1 MPKTKV
7 KKLNKNVQKWL
18 TALRS
23 GKYEKVTCALREEI
37 GSEVFGYCAL
47 GVAMKVAED
56 NGVPIAEAAWGRCF
70 LPNAVKNWLGAT
82 SSNVSLNGNTVVDL
96 NDDEGFTFNQIA
108 DEIEAHADKFKPE
121 VPNGKAKA
129 KAKAK
134 AKR

>member
-1 MPKTKV
+1 MPKAKAKV
-7 KKLNKNVQKWL
+7 KLNKNLKKWL

-23 GKYEKVTCALREEI
+23 GKYEKVTHSLREEI
-37 GSEVFGYCAL
+37 YENKFGYCAL

-70 LPNAVKNWLGAT
+70 LPQAVTAWLGA
-82 SSNVSLNGNTVVDL
+82 SSGNVSLNGNSVVDL
-96 NDDEGFTFNQIA
+96 NDEEGFTFNQIA

-121 VPNGKAKA
+121 VPN
-129 KAKAK
+129 AKAK

>member
-1 MPKTKV
+1 MPKTKA
-7 KKLNKNVQKWL
+7 KLNKNLKKWL

-23 GKYEKVTCALREEI
+23 GKYKKVTCALREEI

-56 NGVPIAEAAWGRCF
+56 NGVPIAEAAWSKCF
-70 LPNAVKNWLGAT
+70 LPQAVTAWLGAST
-82 SSNVSLNGNTVVDL
+82 PDISLNGNSVIDL
-96 NDDEGFTFNQIA
+96 NDEEGFTFSQIA

-121 VPNGKAKA
+121 VPNA

>member
-1 MPKTKV
+1 MPKAKV

-23 GKYEKVTCALREEI
+23 GKYEKVTHSLREEI
-37 GSEVFGYCAL
+37 GQNKFGYCAL

-56 NGVPIAEAAWGRCF
+56 NGVPIAESAWSRAY
-70 LPNAVKNWLGAT
+70 LPYEVKNWLGAT
-82 SSNVSLNGNTVVDL
+82 SSNISLNGNSVPDL

-129 KAKAK
+129 KAK
-134 AKR
+134 R